1 MLKSFAYTILGLNLP
16 LLVWVGLFDV
26 LLMLVSV
33 LIVVLNKKGIH
44 AIPLKVHFILG
55 GIIVLISS
63 FVAVC
68 ALSGYWNF

>member
-1 MLKSFAYTILGLNLP
+1 MLKSFAYTILGFKLP

-26 LLMLVSV
+26 LLMWIAVF
-33 LIVVLNKKGIH
+33 VVILNKKGIKILH
-44 AIPLKVHFILG
+44 PEFHYILG
-55 GIIVLISS
+55 GIIVLISM